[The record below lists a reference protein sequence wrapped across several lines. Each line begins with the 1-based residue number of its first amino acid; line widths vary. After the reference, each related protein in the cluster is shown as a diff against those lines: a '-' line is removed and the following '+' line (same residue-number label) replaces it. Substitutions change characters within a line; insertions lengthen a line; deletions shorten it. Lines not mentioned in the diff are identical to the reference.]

1 MKQYGKVLTYDGY
14 VGNIIDSTG
23 IKYIFTTKDLKDKK
37 IVEGDFVSFNV
48 EIFETVETKEFT
60 NLRAEI
66 TIYVKGGHLD
76 ENKGCQT
83 PRGK

>member
-60 NLRAEI
+60 ARFI
-66 TIYVKGGHLD
+66 TKAVEDKKESI
-76 ENKGCQT
+76 N
-83 PRGK
+83 